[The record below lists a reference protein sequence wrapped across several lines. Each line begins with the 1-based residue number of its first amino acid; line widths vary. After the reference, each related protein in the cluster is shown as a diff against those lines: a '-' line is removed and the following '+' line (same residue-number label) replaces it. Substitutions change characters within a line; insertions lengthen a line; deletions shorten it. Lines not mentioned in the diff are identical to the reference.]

1 MTDTVDRNGEGEPS
15 VAEQL
20 AASIAGVTPARLPPA
35 VHAMSRNLVLDVIGL
50 CLAARDTDYIKAML
64 AGIDG
69 EGGCTAIGH
78 ARTLDSA
85 GAALVNGTAAHGE
98 DFDDTFEGGP
108 VHAGAVIVPAVLA
121 AAERFRL
128 DGGAALLGIAVGV
141 ETICRL
147 SLVAPRLVHKAG
159 FHPTSVFG
167 ALASTAGVGAA
178 LRLDPRQLACALGI
192 AGSMA
197 SGIIE
202 YLADGSWTKRL
213 HPGWAAQAGLRA
225 ALLARQGFVGPR
237 TVFEG
242 THGLFNGFAH
252 TRDGDYNRLLG
263 GFGTAWVGESLAF
276 KPFACGTMTHP
287 YIDCAIRLAARG
299 IAAEEIEEILCEAA
313 EGTVHR
319 LWEPL
324 ALKQAPPNAYAAK
337 FSTPFCIAVGFVTGD
352 AGLAAFTEATVRDS
366 RIRALAAKVRF
377 IVDPDN
383 SYPVNYTGH
392 LRARLRD
399 GRIIEER
406 QPHLRGGAHE
416 PLSAAAIEA
425 KFFANAAFGGWPG
438 DRAAA
443 ARDLARDIFA
453 GPMDLALLR
462 G

>member
-1 MTDTVDRNGEGEPS
+1 MPKLWPGRSSALT
-15 VAEQL
+15 
-20 AASIAGVTPARLPPA
+20 AAKLPAALRG
-35 VHAMSRNLVLDVIGL
+35 MCETLVLDVVGL
-50 CLAARDTDYIKAML
+50 CLAARGTDYVKAAL

-69 EGGCTAIGH
+69 EGGCTVIGH
-78 ARTLDSA
+78 ARTCDSA
-85 GAALVNGTAAHGE
+85 GAALINGTAAHGE

-121 AAERFRL
+121 ASERFRL
-128 DGGAALLGIAVGV
+128 DGGAALAGIAVGV

-147 SLVAPRLVHKAG
+147 SVVAPRLVHKAG

-167 ALASTAGVGAA
+167 ALAAAAGVGAA
-178 LRLDPRQLACALGI
+178 LKLDAAQLVDALGI

-225 ALLARQGFVGPR
+225 ALLARQGFRGPR

-252 TRDGDYNRLLG
+252 TTEGNYAKLLQ
-263 GFGTAWVGESLAF
+263 GFGTEWVGETLAF

-287 YIDCAIRLAARG
+287 YIDCAIRLAKRG
-299 IAAEEIEEILCEAA
+299 IAAEEIESLVCEVG

-319 LWEPL
+319 LWEPI
-324 ALKQAPPNAYAAK
+324 AFKQAPPNAYAAK

-352 AGLAAFTEATVRDS
+352 AGLAAFTDETARDEK
-366 RIRALAAKVRF
+366 IRALAAKVRYV
-377 IVDPDN
+377 VDPDN
-383 SYPVNYTGH
+383 PYPANFTGH
-392 LRARLRD
+392 IRAILRD
-399 GRIIEER
+399 GRVVEER
-406 QPHLRGGAHE
+406 QPHFRGGAHE
-416 PLSAAAIEA
+416 PLSAAAIET
-425 KFFANAAFGGWPG
+425 KFFANAAFGGWSS
-438 DRAAA
+438 DQAAA
-443 ARDLARDIFA
+443 ACALARRIFD
-453 GPMDLALLR
+453 GPVELAALQ